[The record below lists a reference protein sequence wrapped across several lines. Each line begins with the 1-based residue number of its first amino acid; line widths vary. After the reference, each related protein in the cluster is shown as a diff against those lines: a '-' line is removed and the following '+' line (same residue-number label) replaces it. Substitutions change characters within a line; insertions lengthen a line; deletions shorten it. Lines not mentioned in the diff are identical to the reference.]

1 MVEFFQLFLAVLKI
15 LNQRVLHQR
24 QMEPTS
30 GQRKSKTSHFP
41 LSPVVCVCLCFYSTV
56 GELAGLALSSRAAM
70 RSFKWSCSL
79 SLDSVRRRSTVSDK
93 RLLCSSFIFSLCR
106 AWPSEKWHHIFPL
119 TQAPLNVV
127 MQLIKAVCPDY
138 CIQHLI
144 ISATA
149 DDKVVSWCN
158 ADTDT
163 IVEFIT
169 L

>member
-1 MVEFFQLFLAVLKI
+1 MHFCNSVKKQTVWYTAPANHSVKKKITNPGVVEFFQLFLAVLKI

-106 AWPSEKWHHIFPL
+106 A
-119 TQAPLNVV
+119 
-127 MQLIKAVCPDY
+127 
-138 CIQHLI
+138 
-144 ISATA
+144 
-149 DDKVVSWCN
+149 
-158 ADTDT
+158 
-163 IVEFIT
+163 
-169 L
+169 